1 MAEVVVRKN
10 IVTRQ
15 MKGNNITDIWP
26 RKEFLGSVK
35 IRERE
40 IKQQYN
46 KMEAVKFKILDFK
59 MHYFIR

>member
-1 MAEVVVRKN
+1 
-10 IVTRQ
+10 

-26 RKEFLGSVK
+26 GKKFLGSVK

-46 KMEAVKFKILDFK
+46 KMGAVKFKILDFK
-59 MHYFIR
+59 MYYFIR